1 MGWTEYY
8 ATHFTSKG
16 IIDRKKECDA
26 YFLEGLNRG
35 FYDIVKSRM
44 VGSVYYAAV
53 MPLKRYQK
61 DSSGKYIKDAKGKEI
76 VEDIPQDQREVFGF
90 VMLTSIR
97 DGYFA
102 YKPISED
109 MGPAQRKC
117 PNSVLDALTP
127 TNNTFAAA
135 WRKECRDNNAKQ
147 NLSKLPVGTEIEFE
161 WFGKT
166 IRLRKRAPAY
176 QFKKDW
182 WYNDADHSYCAK
194 KRIPMDYTI
203 VKNP

>member
-61 DSSGKYIKDAKGKEI
+61 DSSGKYIKDTNGKEI
-76 VEDIPQDQREVFGF
+76 IEDIPQDQREVFGF

-109 MGPAQRKC
+109 MGP
-117 PNSVLDALTP
+117 
-127 TNNTFAAA
+127 
-135 WRKECRDNNAKQ
+135 
-147 NLSKLPVGTEIEFE
+147 
-161 WFGKT
+161 
-166 IRLRKRAPAY
+166 
-176 QFKKDW
+176 
-182 WYNDADHSYCAK
+182 H
-194 KRIPMDYTI
+194 
-203 VKNP
+203 